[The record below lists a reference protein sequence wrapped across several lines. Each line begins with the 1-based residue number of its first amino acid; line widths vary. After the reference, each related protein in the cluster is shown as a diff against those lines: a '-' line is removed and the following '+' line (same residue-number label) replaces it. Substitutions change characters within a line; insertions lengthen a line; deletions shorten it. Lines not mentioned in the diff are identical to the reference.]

1 MLSNI
6 AISLYRNSAWAIHLK
21 WPEKPLSE
29 PELLS
34 IKQDENILGSQAVT
48 LLIVTIY
55 LNWWFILYF
64 IIDTH
69 LLIDP
74 KKTHLSCSLH
84 DENVF
89 TNCYN

>member
-55 LNWWFILYF
+55 LIWWFCTF

-74 KKTHLSCSLH
+74 KRLI
-84 DENVF
+84 
-89 TNCYN
+89 